1 MLTKF
6 GKEKNLFKT
15 ESFRVKYGTIDAT
28 KLNAVYIDIES
39 WIQPQEL
46 INFDSNIRIT
56 RKNIL
61 LKLKETLDYDLF
73 SENFIVDLDL
83 RSSGLNLGKKSFM
96 NIEVNFFIIEENLD
110 FKSKQIKDS
119 LIKITNKIFIDN
131 FYENNYFK
139 FYLTKKIKSVEY
151 PSQTENV

>member
-1 MLTKF
+1 MKK
-6 GKEKNLFKT
+6 GKTSHLHGFKT
-15 ESFRVKYGTIDAT
+15 AKVVYGTVDSVNLKSLYLNIQTWVEPIFDCENWNRTVLNLSRGVKHSVYESLNNKIFDT
-28 KLNAVYIDIES
+28 K
-39 WIQPQEL
+39 
-46 INFDSNIRIT
+46 
-56 RKNIL
+56 
-61 LKLKETLDYDLF
+61 
-73 SENFIVDLDL
+73 FIVDLDL
-83 RSSGLNLGKKSFM
+83 RSSGLSLGKKSFM

-131 FYENNYFK
+131 FNENNYFK